1 MTDKTVPPLNLIE
14 RMAQRL
20 EKEAANQAPAA
31 NAAGRAMDREP
42 LDNSPMLKNGG
53 APSVNL
59 REPIAPSI
67 PQPPQ
72 GGAPRRGDGVSAIG
86 PAANAYTSIPS
97 VGRMPEQ
104 PQAVTPPPGKTVRL
118 DFRALRQN
126 GLITPDNMTSAISNE
141 FRGIKRRLLQK
152 VRDPQTRAAV
162 SNLIMVT
169 SSLPGEGKT
178 FSSINLALSL
188 AAERGLQ
195 VLLIDADVIRPSV
208 GNMFVAPPNEGL
220 TDLLTG
226 KVPHVSDVLHRCS
239 DIPNLAV
246 IFAGNPCANTPELI
260 SSARMANLCKELSA
274 RYPDRV
280 IVLDTP
286 PVLASA
292 EPAILAGYV
301 HHLVM
306 VVAAD
311 QTDRHQL
318 RKSLEAIASCQSVSL
333 LFNKA
338 PSWNDQEYVTYY
350 GYANPGGQTA
360 HAES

>member
-1 MTDKTVPPLNLIE
+1 MTDKPAPPLNLIE

-20 EKEAANQAPAA
+20 EKENAATGANVVGRAMERDMLDSDSAPKAFAGQGATLRDQIQAQAPALRQGGVSMVGPGDDSVRA
-31 NAAGRAMDREP
+31 PAASSVKA
-42 LDNSPMLKNGG
+42 
-53 APSVNL
+53 APSAL
-59 REPIAPSI
+59 RPNTPSL
-67 PQPPQ
+67 
-72 GGAPRRGDGVSAIG
+72 
-86 PAANAYTSIPS
+86 
-97 VGRMPEQ
+97 
-104 PQAVTPPPGKTVRL
+104 PGKTVRL

-126 GLITPDNMTSAISNE
+126 GCITPDNMTSSISNE
-141 FRGIKRRLLQK
+141 FRGIKRKLLQK

-208 GNMFVAPPNEGL
+208 GNMFMAPPTEGL

-226 KVPHVSDVLHRCS
+226 KVGHVSDVLHRCA

-246 IFAGNPCANTPELI
+246 IFAGNPSANTPELI
-260 SSARMANLCKELSA
+260 SSGKMANLCRELSA

-286 PVLASA
+286 PVLAST
-292 EPAILAGYV
+292 EPAILASYV
-301 HHLVM
+301 HHLLM

-318 RKSLEAIASCQSVSL
+318 RKSLETVASCQSVSL

-338 PSWNDQEYVTYY
+338 PSWNEAEYIAYY
-350 GYANPGGQTA
+350 GYANSGAPSAPTD
-360 HAES
+360 S

>member
-1 MTDKTVPPLNLIE
+1 MTDKPAPPLNLIE

-20 EKEAANQAPAA
+20 EKESAAASISQPPGAGLI
-31 NAAGRAMDREP
+31 GRAMERET
-42 LDNSPMLKNGG
+42 LDTDQASKSNGSQPAMMREQIQVQSP
-53 APSVNL
+53 A
-59 REPIAPSI
+59 RW
-67 PQPPQ
+67 
-72 GGAPRRGDGVSAIG
+72 DGVSTVG
-86 PAANAYTSIPS
+86 PADPRRTPAPPIVKA
-97 VGRMPEQ
+97 PEQ
-104 PQAVTPPPGKTVRL
+104 PRQNTGMAPGKTVRL

-208 GNMFVAPPNEGL
+208 GNMFVAPPTEGL
-220 TDLLTG
+220 TDLLSG
-226 KVPHVSDVLHRCS
+226 RVGHVSDVLHRCT

-246 IFAGNPCANTPELI
+246 IFAGNPSANTPELI
-260 SSARMANLCKELSA
+260 SSGRMANLCKELSA

-292 EPAILAGYV
+292 EPAILASYV

-318 RKSLEAIASCQSVSL
+318 RKSLESIASCQSVSL

-338 PSWNDQEYVTYY
+338 PSWNEQEYVAYY
-350 GYANPGGQTA
+350 GYANSGAPA
-360 HAES
+360 APAEF

>member
-1 MTDKTVPPLNLIE
+1 MTDKPVPPLNLIE

-20 EKEAANQAPAA
+20 EKEAASQPSA
-31 NAAGRAMDREP
+31 NVIGRAMERDP
-42 LDNSPMLKNGG
+42 LESAPALKNGN
-53 APSVNL
+53 APAVTMRDAISA
-59 REPIAPSI
+59 PIQAPV
-67 PQPPQ
+67 QQ
-72 GGAPRRGDGVSAIG
+72 APRGVAAIG
-86 PAANAYTSIPS
+86 PAATAQAPVSPAA
-97 VGRMPEQ
+97 RRPEH
-104 PQAVTPPPGKTVRL
+104 PQAATPPGKTVRL

-260 SSARMANLCKELSA
+260 SSGKMANLCKELSA

-292 EPAILAGYV
+292 EPAILASYV

-318 RKSLEAIASCQSVSL
+318 RKSLESVASCQSVSL

-338 PSWNDQEYVTYY
+338 PSWNEQEYVAYY

>member
-1 MTDKTVPPLNLIE
+1 MTDKPVPPLNLIE

-20 EKEAANQAPAA
+20 EKEAASQPSAPV
-31 NAAGRAMDREP
+31 GRAMDRDP
-42 LDNSPMLKNGG
+42 LDGAPLPTNSG
-53 APSVNL
+53 APSVTM
-59 REPIAPSI
+59 REQIAPYMQPS
-67 PQPPQ
+67 PQNPV
-72 GGAPRRGDGVSAIG
+72 PRRGDGVSAIG
-86 PAANAYTSIPS
+86 PAANGHAPAAG
-97 VGRMPEQ
+97 VRMPEQ
-104 PQAVTPPPGKTVRL
+104 PHAAAPSTKTVRL

-208 GNMFVAPPNEGL
+208 GNMFVAPPTEGL
-220 TDLLTG
+220 TDLLTN
-226 KVPHVSDVLHRCS
+226 KVSHVSDVLHRCS
-239 DIPNLAV
+239 DVPNLAV
-246 IFAGNPCANTPELI
+246 IFAGTPSVNTPELI
-260 SSARMANLCKELSA
+260 SSGKMANLCKELSA

-292 EPAILAGYV
+292 EPAILASYV

-318 RKSLEAIASCQSVSL
+318 RKSLE
-333 LFNKA
+333 
-338 PSWNDQEYVTYY
+338 
-350 GYANPGGQTA
+350 
-360 HAES
+360 

>member
-1 MTDKTVPPLNLIE
+1 MTDKSVPPLNLIE

-20 EKEAANQAPAA
+20 EKEAANQSSGANVAA
-31 NAAGRAMDREP
+31 RTMDRDSLESASPLKTGGTPQVTMREP
-42 LDNSPMLKNGG
+42 VT
-53 APSVNL
+53 PSV
-59 REPIAPSI
+59 
-67 PQPPQ
+67 QPPLPHPV
-72 GGAPRRGDGVSAIG
+72 PRRGDGVAAIG
-86 PAANAYTSIPS
+86 PAANGYAPIPA
-97 VGRMPEQ
+97 RMPEH
-104 PQAVTPPPGKTVRL
+104 PQAPVPPPGKTVRL

-126 GLITPDNMTSAISNE
+126 GLITPDNMTSSISNE

-169 SSLPGEGKT
+169 RSLPGEGKT

-226 KVPHVSDVLHRCS
+226 KVSHVSDVLHRCS
-239 DIPNLAV
+239 DVPNLAV
-246 IFAGNPCANTPELI
+246 IFAGNPATNTPELI
-260 SSARMANLCKELSA
+260 SSAKMANLCKELSA

-292 EPAILAGYV
+292 EPAILASYV

-318 RKSLEAIASCQSVSL
+318 RKALESIASCQSVSL

-338 PSWNDQEYVTYY
+338 PSWNDQEYVAYY
-350 GYANPGGQTA
+350 GYSNPQNA
-360 HAES
+360 PAES

>member
-1 MTDKTVPPLNLIE
+1 MPASAPGVNVVGRAMEREMLDSDSAPL
-14 RMAQRL
+14 AYSVQ
-20 EKEAANQAPAA
+20 AQAPA
-31 NAAGRAMDREP
+31 
-42 LDNSPMLKNGG
+42 
-53 APSVNL
+53 
-59 REPIAPSI
+59 I
-67 PQPPQ
+67 
-72 GGAPRRGDGVSAIG
+72 RRDGVSMVG
-86 PAANAYTSIPS
+86 PGDDSVRMPAAAAVKAAPS
-97 VGRMPEQ
+97 PMRPTN
-104 PQAVTPPPGKTVRL
+104 PTLPGKTVRL

-126 GLITPDNMTSAISNE
+126 GCITPDNMTSSISNE
-141 FRGIKRRLLQK
+141 FRGIKRKLLQK

-208 GNMFVAPPNEGL
+208 GNMFMAPPTEGL

-226 KVPHVSDVLHRCS
+226 KVGHVSDVLHRCA

-246 IFAGNPCANTPELI
+246 IFAGNPSANTPELI
-260 SSARMANLCKELSA
+260 SSGKMANLCRELSA

-286 PVLASA
+286 PVLASS
-292 EPAILAGYV
+292 EPAILASYV
-301 HHLVM
+301 HHLLM

-318 RKSLEAIASCQSVSL
+318 RKSLETIASCQSVSL

-338 PSWNDQEYVTYY
+338 PSWNEAEYIAYY
-350 GYANPGGQTA
+350 GYASSGAPAAPTDN
-360 HAES
+360 

>member
-1 MTDKTVPPLNLIE
+1 MTDKPVPPLNLIE

-20 EKEAANQAPAA
+20 EKEGALAPAA
-31 NAAGRAMDREP
+31 QPPGASLIGRAMEREYLESDQAP
-42 LDNSPMLKNGG
+42 KSNGSQ
-53 APSVNL
+53 ATMRDQILHVQNP
-59 REPIAPSI
+59 
-67 PQPPQ
+67 
-72 GGAPRRGDGVSAIG
+72 APRWDGVSAIG
-86 PAANAYTSIPS
+86 PAAPASSTPRAAEPPRQN
-97 VGRMPEQ
+97 VG
-104 PQAVTPPPGKTVRL
+104 AVPGKTVRL

-208 GNMFVAPPNEGL
+208 GNMFVAPPTEGL
-220 TDLLTG
+220 TDLLSG
-226 KVPHVSDVLHRCS
+226 RVGHVSDVLHRCT

-246 IFAGNPCANTPELI
+246 IFAGNPSANTPELI
-260 SSARMANLCKELSA
+260 SSGKMANLCKELSA

-292 EPAILAGYV
+292 EPAILASYV

-318 RKSLEAIASCQSVSL
+318 RKSLESVASCQSVSL

-338 PSWNDQEYVTYY
+338 PSWNEQEYVAYY
-350 GYANPGGQTA
+350 GYANSGVPA
-360 HAES
+360 ASAES